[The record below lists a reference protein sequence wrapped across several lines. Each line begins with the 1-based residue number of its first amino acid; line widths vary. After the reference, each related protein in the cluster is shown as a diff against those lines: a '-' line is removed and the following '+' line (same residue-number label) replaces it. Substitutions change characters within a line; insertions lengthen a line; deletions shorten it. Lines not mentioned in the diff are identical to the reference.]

1 MNTSHPHVAVV
12 TVWQSEGA
20 MEFERRVHTIEEL
33 FDVCKAAPPSK
44 LVRVTLQ
51 GPEGEVTLNFANF
64 LRKP

>member
-1 MNTSHPHVAVV
+1 MSNDHDAVV

-44 LVRVTLQ
+44 LVRVTLH
-51 GPEGEVTLNFANF
+51 GPDGEVTLNFANF